1 MSHPLHLNLTVH
13 TKTKEEEEEE
23 EKSGKAGLWAESM
36 IIPFRG
42 SERSVVECSCH

>member
-1 MSHPLHLNLTVH
+1 MGECH
-13 TKTKEEEEEE
+13 TPYSWTLQFTQKTKEEEE
-23 EKSGKAGLWAESM
+23 KSAKAGLWAESM